1 MTDHARF
8 FDSLYGT
15 DTGYAILVTWGDD
28 DTPSSVRAFEW
39 PKDRSFMFKY
49 ATVREDEDLYAST
62 SLSSTEERSGDTATT
77 TRAVYAD
84 GDTCPPEALRV
95 PPSLEVMSSPGHWQY
110 WWFLDESVPTQDAS
124 DASRRISY
132 AHREQGMDLGYAKA
146 KLLRVPGS
154 TNNKYDEP
162 FTVTGIWSDI
172 VYTLDTVNAAYYD
185 IDIAPQVITN
195 GDVPTPVS
203 PSELLTLE
211 ERLDVAGLTSLYV
224 ERPTEGQS
232 WSERTFKL
240 ELELFRL
247 GFTAQEVFSVV
258 RESSANKYNPENAG
272 GFTQSGVKIPKR
284 NDPDG
289 VLWREIQKAQ
299 AEYEDTKEI
308 QVEPTTAV
316 KTFTRPSFLSTD
328 ERKYV
333 IENPSFIDDYTN
345 WVAKRTDAA
354 ETYQRSLAWLLL
366 STIYGGRGFLRLRF
380 MRVELNLWLL
390 LLGDTT
396 RTRKSTSKSFYLRAV
411 RMYENQTG
419 EILDIGSEA
428 TPEGLVK
435 ILGQRDGLVSVL
447 HKDEVVGM
455 FRDFLLK
462 NYMSGAVET
471 MTELYDSHVPVV
483 IRSTKDAGNAN
494 RAKTIFNFLGVGI
507 RKATAEVLT
516 KSHFES
522 GFLARMLWSVAD
534 PLPRKP
540 GSMDL
545 EFADEVTDAEK
556 AEFDSEIRQ
565 VMAPFLKTVRKFSL
579 DNPTEI
585 RMDPAAHTRFNKWAE
600 QGVQLAEGFGD
611 DGVLV
616 PSYERMMIS
625 VLKGCALLAM
635 HDGEDTITLKHVLPA
650 LAQAEL
656 WFNDMA
662 RMATEVSS
670 SEFERRC
677 NDIEGFIASGESKLR
692 LDSATRKR
700 FARYKP
706 NEYDEILRALQ
717 AQGRVRRSPGN
728 GQAWEAL

>member
-39 PKDRSFMFKY
+39 PKDRSFMLKY

-62 SLSSTEERSGDTATT
+62 SLSSTEERSGETATT

-95 PPSLEVMSSPGHWQY
+95 PPSLEVLTSPGHWHY

-132 AHREQGMDLGYAKA
+132 AHRDKGMDLGYAKA

-162 FTVTGIWSDI
+162 FTVTGTWSDI
-172 VYTLDTVNAAYYD
+172 VYTLDTINAAYYD
-185 IDIAPQVITN
+185 IDISPQIETN
-195 GDVPTPVS
+195 GDVPALVS
-203 PSELLTLE
+203 ASELLALE
-211 ERLDVAGLTSLYV
+211 ERLDAAGLTSLYV

-232 WSERTFKL
+232 WSERMFKL

-247 GFTAQEVFSVV
+247 GMTAQEVFCVA
-258 RESSANKYNPENAG
+258 RESSANKYNPDNAG
-272 GFTQSGVKIPKR
+272 GFTQTGVKIPKR
-284 NDPDG
+284 NNPDG
-289 VLWREIQKAQ
+289 VLWTEVQKAQ
-299 AEYEDTKEI
+299 AEYEATKEI
-308 QVEPTTAV
+308 QVEKVVA
-316 KTFTRPSFLSTD
+316 KTFTRPHFLTSD

-333 IENPSFIDDYTN
+333 LENPSFIDEYTA
-345 WVAKRTDAA
+345 WVAKRTDSA

-366 STIYGGRGFLRLRF
+366 STIYGGRGYIPLRWQ
-380 MRVELNLWLL
+380 RVELNLWML

-396 RTRKSTSKSFYLRAV
+396 QTRKSTAQSFYLRAV
-411 RMYENQTG
+411 HTYENQTG
-419 EILDIGSEA
+419 QVLDIGSEA

-435 ILGQRDGLVSVL
+435 VLGTRDGMVSVL

-462 NYMSGAVET
+462 NYMSGAIET
-471 MTELYDSHVPVV
+471 FTELYDGQVPVV
-483 IRSTKDAGNAN
+483 IRSTKDAGNKT
-494 RAKTIFNFLGVGI
+494 RAKTIFNFVGVGI

-534 PLPRKP
+534 PAPRKP
-540 GSMDL
+540 GSEDL
-545 EFADEVTDAEK
+545 EFADEMSAADRADFDA
-556 AEFDSEIRQ
+556 EIRQ
-565 VMAPFLKTVRKFSL
+565 ILSPFIKTVHMFSL
-579 DNPTEI
+579 DNPSEI
-585 RMDPAAHTRFNKWAE
+585 RADNAALTRFNKWAE
-600 QGVQLAEGFGD
+600 QGMQLAEQYGD
-611 DGVLV
+611 DGILI
-616 PSYERMMIS
+616 PSFKRMQTSII
-625 VLKGCALLAM
+625 KAAGLLAM
-635 HDGEDTITLKHVLPA
+635 HDGETTITMKHLLHA

-656 WFNDMA
+656 WFNDMV
-662 RMATEVSS
+662 RMAAEVSS

-677 NDIEGFIASGESKLR
+677 NDIEGFIASGENKVR

-706 NEYDEILRALQ
+706 NEYDEIVRALQ